1 MLKHNIYKYIFNIN
15 TNIMLIIKRYINLFN
30 TDIKYSIMALICGC
44 IGSYYNVNATEH
56 TSRVML
62 GDFSNERLYL
72 LFYTNVISM
81 VAISFRG
88 ALFVYSQKCMNHKL
102 RCIIYKKILN
112 QPLKF
117 YETEPVNS
125 LLERVNN
132 DSRIVSDIISLNI
145 NVLSRSVVEV
155 IITFWLLTNISWK
168 LTVITLILIPFNY
181 LISEYYNKIHKK
193 IMTNYEELT
202 KELNT
207 YTHETLSHLSVLK
220 TYANEITAYNKY
232 NILSDELALYNSK
245 ECFLYGSNL
254 LVVSNIP
261 TIITIAIILSAN
273 YLNTIDGLTIFILH
287 NQGLYSTIKTIF
299 DKKNEF
305 IKSRD
310 PYERII
316 NILDAP
322 EYTYGYYIPSD
333 NNFYGDIS
341 FNSLSFK
348 YEKSN
353 EYILTNFNFNIN
365 RGDKIAIIGA
375 SGCGK
380 STLSKLL
387 VNILSPTGGNIT
399 IDNVNI
405 CDYDSRWL
413 KQHIGY
419 VAQDSILFSDTIAN
433 NISYGLDNVS
443 YDDIETAAKN
453 ANAHD
458 FISNLPNKYQTKLEG
473 TELSSLSGGQ
483 KQRISIARALI
494 RKPQIIIFDEATSA
508 LDPYCEELVQQTIKE
523 CFKNQL
529 CTMII
534 IAHRRSALEIA
545 DKIYELKD
553 SQLILSN
560 I

>member
-1 MLKHNIYKYIFNIN
+1 MR
-15 TNIMLIIKRYINLFN
+15 IIKRFINICGS
-30 TDIKYSIMALICGC
+30 DIKYSIMGLMCGC
-44 IGSYYNVNATEH
+44 IGSYYNVYAQSY
-56 TSRVML
+56 TSKVMM
-62 GDFSNERLYL
+62 GDFSNEKLYL
-72 LFYTNVISM
+72 LFYTNFISM
-81 VAISFRG
+81 IAISFRG

-102 RCIIYKKILN
+102 RCIVYKKILN
-112 QPLKF
+112 QPLQF
-117 YETEPVNS
+117 YETETVNS
-125 LLERVNN
+125 LLEKVNN

-145 NVLSRSVVEV
+145 NVLCRSIIEV
-155 IITFWLLTNISWK
+155 IITFWLLSNISWK
-168 LTVITLILIPFNY
+168 LTIIALILIPFNY
-181 LISEYYNKIHKK
+181 LISEFYNKIHKK

-202 KELNT
+202 NELNT
-207 YTHETLSHLSVLK
+207 YTHETLSHLSILK

-232 NILSDELALYNSK
+232 NMLSDELSLYNSK

-254 LVVSNIP
+254 LIVSNIP
-261 TIITIAIILSAN
+261 TIITIIIILSAN
-273 YLNTIDGLTIFILH
+273 YLNSIDGLTIFILH

-299 DKKNEF
+299 DMKNEF
-305 IKSRD
+305 IKCKE
-310 PYERII
+310 PYKRIT
-316 NILDAP
+316 NILDTP
-322 EYTYGYYIPSD
+322 EYIYGYYIPSD

-353 EYILTNFNFNIN
+353 EHILNNFNFNIN
-365 RGDKIAIIGA
+365 RGDKIAIIGD

-387 VNILSPTGGNIT
+387 VNILSPTSGNIT
-399 IDNVNI
+399 IDNINI
-405 CDYDSRWL
+405 CEYDSRWL
-413 KQHIGY
+413 KKHIGY
-419 VAQDSILFSDTIAN
+419 VAQESILFSDTIAN
-433 NISYGLDNVS
+433 NISYGLNNVS
-443 YDDIETAAKN
+443 DFDIVTAAKI

-458 FISNLPNKYQTKLEG
+458 FISKLPNKYQTKLEG

-508 LDPYCEELVQQTIKE
+508 LDPYCEELVQNTIKD